1 MACFFVLHGL
11 KLGLPEVVALLKRTL
26 RGIREM
32 PRPAYIMLL
41 FSLRL
46 SCLML
51 LASLLLFL
59 RCFAPG
65 GYERGL
71 YMTAVL
77 LLESPAG
84 VLLLGGIGAAFFIDR
99 S

>member
-1 MACFFVLHGL
+1 MIRKA
-11 KLGLPEVVALLKRTL
+11 L

-46 SCLML
+46 SCAML
-51 LASLLLFL
+51 FASLLLYL
-59 RCFAPG
+59 RCCVLG
-65 GYERGL
+65 EYERGL

-84 VLLLGGIGAAFFIDR
+84 ILLLGGIGTAFFIDR